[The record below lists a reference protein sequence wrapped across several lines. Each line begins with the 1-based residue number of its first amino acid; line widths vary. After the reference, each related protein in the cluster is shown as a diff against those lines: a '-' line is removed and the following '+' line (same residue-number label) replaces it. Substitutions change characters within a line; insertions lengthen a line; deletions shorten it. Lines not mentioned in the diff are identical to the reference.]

1 MQPREPINDLVASV
15 VSLRSTLHSERVEVA
30 STFADDNLD
39 VTVRSAREDA
49 KSRSEAEGVLRGGIR
64 RVGGYQRHEL
74 LESPRGKRHGRVDS
88 IVPRGERHARELC
101 AVQVIVFLN
110 IAKPHQDASV
120 GLAHIY
126 E

>member
-1 MQPREPINDLVASV
+1 MQTCPEIRGSAKWQLG
-15 VSLRSTLHSERVEVA
+15 SLIHH
-30 STFADDNLD
+30 
-39 VTVRSAREDA
+39 
-49 KSRSEAEGVLRGGIR
+49 
-64 RVGGYQRHEL
+64 QRHEL